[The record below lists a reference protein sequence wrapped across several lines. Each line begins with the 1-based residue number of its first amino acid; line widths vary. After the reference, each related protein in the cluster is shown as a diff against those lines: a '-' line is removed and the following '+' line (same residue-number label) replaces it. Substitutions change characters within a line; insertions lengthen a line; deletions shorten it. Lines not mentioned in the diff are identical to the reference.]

1 MYNSTYMLDDRSDD
15 EIPTQRA
22 IEESL
27 QDRQKMETSSS
38 ATEDGRWEVIP
49 SISSIF
55 LALL

>member
-38 ATEDGRWEVIP
+38 ATEDGR
-49 SISSIF
+49 
-55 LALL
+55 

>member
-27 QDRQKMETSSS
+27 QDRQKIETSDS
-38 ATEDGRWEVIP
+38 ATEDAR
-49 SISSIF
+49 
-55 LALL
+55 